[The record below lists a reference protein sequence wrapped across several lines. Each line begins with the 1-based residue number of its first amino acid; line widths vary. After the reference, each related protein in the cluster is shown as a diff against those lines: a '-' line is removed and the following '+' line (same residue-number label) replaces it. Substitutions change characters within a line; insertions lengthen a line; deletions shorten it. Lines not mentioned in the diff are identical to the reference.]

1 MPRSMNDDDRPGD
14 DGANRHATAR
24 KLAEAGL
31 RAERA
36 GEQDRADA
44 LFDEAERT
52 DPDALATVL
61 MENPAPRRRVPARG
75 FGDDAGVARMSRMVE
90 PGADAP
96 SRAGITDE
104 GSGADSE
111 RR

>member
-14 DGANRHATAR
+14 DGGNKHAAARH
-24 KLAEAGL
+24 LAEAGL
-31 RAERA
+31 RAERTGDQA
-36 GEQDRADA
+36 RADA
-44 LFDEAERT
+44 LFDEAEHT
-52 DPDALATVL
+52 DPEALATVL
-61 MENPAPRRRVPARG
+61 AENPAPRRRVSGQG
-75 FGDDAGVARMSRMVE
+75 FGDDAGVARMSRTVE